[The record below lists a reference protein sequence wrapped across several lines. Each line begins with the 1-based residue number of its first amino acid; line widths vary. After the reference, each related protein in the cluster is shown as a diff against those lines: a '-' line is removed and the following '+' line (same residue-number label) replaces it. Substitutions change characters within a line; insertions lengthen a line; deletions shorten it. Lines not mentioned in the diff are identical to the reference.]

1 MEILKKG
8 IQKKSDYKYKFVVA
22 NGIDENGKQIRTSKI
37 FIINENLTE
46 NQKIKLLNEE
56 YEDFK
61 NQVKKTKGYS
71 INITFDEFQKIYFK
85 EYGKTDIK
93 NQQLTI
99 IKQL

>member
-61 NQVKKTKGYS
+61 NQVKKNKR
-71 INITFDEFQKIYFK
+71 
-85 EYGKTDIK
+85 
-93 NQQLTI
+93 L
-99 IKQL
+99 